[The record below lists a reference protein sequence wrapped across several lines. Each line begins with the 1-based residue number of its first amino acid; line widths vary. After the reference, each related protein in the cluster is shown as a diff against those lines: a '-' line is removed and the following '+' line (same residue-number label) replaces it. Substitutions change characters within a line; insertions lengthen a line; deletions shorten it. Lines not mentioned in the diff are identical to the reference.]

1 MQTKLHWCLIG
12 VFSALTALGGCARNY
27 APDVARRAS
36 FDLGCEVTANQVE
49 VVGYRTFGVVACG
62 CRATYISPPESAQFV
77 LNVVSGDGCHVT
89 AGGEAPQ
96 PRR

>member
-1 MQTKLHWCLIG
+1 MRALNFQLSLTGAFC
-12 VFSALTALGGCARNY
+12 ALTSFGGCARNY
-27 APDVARRAS
+27 AADVARRAA
-36 FDLGCEVTANQVE
+36 FDVGCEVTADQVE

-62 CRATYISPPESAQFV
+62 CRATYLSVDGQLV
-77 LNVVSGDGCHVT
+77 LNVVNGEECHVT